1 MAQISKKLKRQAR
14 SQYREKNRT
23 KVTWAIKAGDLVK
36 DKCGDVGLA
45 VSVDNNHCYLFSSS
59 GYRWVKMATLLKIST
74 DV

>member
-1 MAQISKKLKRQAR
+1 MARISKKLKRQAR

-36 DKCGDVGLA
+36 DKSGEVGLA
-45 VSVDNNHCYLFSSS
+45 VSINHNQCYLFSSS

>member
-1 MAQISKKLKRQAR
+1 MAQISKKLKRQVR

-36 DKCGDVGLA
+36 DKSGEVGLA
-45 VSVDNNHCYLFSSS
+45 VSIENNLCYLFSSS
-59 GYRWVKMATLLKIST
+59 GYRWVKLAALIKINT